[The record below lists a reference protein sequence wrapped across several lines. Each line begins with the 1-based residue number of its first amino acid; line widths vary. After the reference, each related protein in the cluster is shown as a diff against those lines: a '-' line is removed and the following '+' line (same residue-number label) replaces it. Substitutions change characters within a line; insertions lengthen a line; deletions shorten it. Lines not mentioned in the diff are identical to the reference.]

1 MTIEPWYSQL
11 STPLESIYNDIIIIY
26 DPDEL
31 GKLDDVISALSR
43 NYTLLYYQNEL
54 RLRYAIKGLKEK
66 KVLIFVSDDPQ
77 RIPYDIESRAEK
89 TNDWNLKKIFPKF
102 ECQVLKEYPTR
113 LQEIHERYK
122 KIEGSLKIANRFE
135 TNDLIRSWITD
146 DPRCREIK
154 VLVESI
160 QCNLDNIEPRWE
172 LIAPLWGRL
181 SYFRDYCSEDILEYE
196 NLDKKIIE
204 KFDEFIDK
212 KYSDNFYASSKERPL
227 TVNKV
232 MEYLENFNTEK
243 ILLLCFDGMSFQ
255 EWYVLKSYLEKHGIT
270 KFKEDS
276 TLALLPTVTK
286 ISRRALFSGK
296 REYQNPIAEDK
307 GFSKFIKDNWKCEDS
322 KQIGFVYNANLKW
335 NPDYLNYDYMGIII
349 NLFDDRAHA
358 TGNVDGSKLLMQK
371 DVVNI
376 LQETTIEDIFREFIR
391 AGYRIFITS
400 DHGTI
405 WCHGNGHNSDKYLV
419 EERAR
424 RALLYPNKILAMDF
438 ATQKEVK
445 IFENNNL
452 LGERVLVFPRGRKM
466 FATKNETAITHGGIH
481 LEEVIIPFIEVLP

>member
-11 STPLESIYNDIIIIY
+11 ITPLESIYNDFIIIY

-31 GKLDDVISALSR
+31 GKLDDVVSALSR

-89 TNDWNLKKIFPKF
+89 INDWNLKKIFPKF

-122 KIEGSLKIANRFE
+122 KIEGSLKIANHIE
-135 TNDLIRSWITD
+135 TKGLIQSWITD

-154 VLVESI
+154 NLVKSI
-160 QCNLDNIEPRWE
+160 QGHLNNNEPHWN

-181 SYFRDYCSEDILEYE
+181 SYFRDYCSEDIAEYE

-212 KYSDNFYASSKERPL
+212 KYSDNFYASSKDRPL

-270 KFKEDS
+270 KFREDS

-296 REYQNPIAEDK
+296 KDYENPIEERK
-307 GFSKFIKDNWKCEDS
+307 GFSNFIEENWKCEDS
-322 KQIGFVYNANLKW
+322 KQIGFTYNAGLKW
-335 NPDYLNYDYMGIII
+335 NPEYLNYDYLGIII

-358 TGNVDGSKLLMQK
+358 TGNVGGSKLLMQK
-371 DVVNI
+371 DVMNI
-376 LQETTIEDIFREFIR
+376 LQETTIEDIFREFIK

-405 WCHGNGHNSDKYLV
+405 WCLGNGYRSDKYLV
-419 EERAR
+419 EDRAR

-438 ATQKEVK
+438 ATHKEVK

-452 LGERVLVFPRGRKM
+452 LGERVLVFPKGREM